1 MANNIDIG
9 DIHIMMKNK
18 LTIKENIFIGSML
31 FGLFFGAGNLIFPIH
46 LGQTSGAHVFTAN
59 LGFLITAIG
68 LPFLGIIAIGVSK
81 TNGIFEI
88 SSRVSKIY
96 AYLFTI
102 GLYLVIGPF
111 FALPR
116 LATTSYEIAF
126 SPFISP
132 VQAKFVLPI
141 FSILFFLVVWFFAR
155 KPSKILDY
163 IGKFLNPVF
172 LVLLGIVVLLA
183 FIHPMGGVSH
193 APVSA
198 QYKEGA
204 LLKGFI
210 DGYNTLDAL
219 ASLAFGIII
228 VTTIKKLGVTHP
240 NIIAKE
246 TFKSG
251 TISIVG
257 MGLIYS
263 LLAIMGT
270 MSLGNFKVSENGGIA
285 LAQIAQ
291 HYLGDYGIIVL
302 SLIIVVACLKTA
314 IGLITAFS
322 ETFTELFPKQKY
334 IMFATVVS
342 VLACIFANVGLTK
355 IIMYSTPVL
364 MFIYPLAITLIL
376 LTLASPLFN
385 HSKIVY
391 RFTTFFTMIAAFID
405 GVKASPEFFVK
416 TSFARF
422 IISLGEKYL
431 PFFTIGMGWIIPALI
446 GFIIGLIVF
455 KVRGSKQPQS

>member
-1 MANNIDIG
+1 
-9 DIHIMMKNK
+9 MKHK

-46 LGQTSGAHVFTAN
+46 LGQTAGSNVLLAN

-102 GLYLVIGPF
+102 ALYLVIGPF

-132 VQAKFVLPI
+132 GTGKVILPI
-141 FSILFFLVVWFFAR
+141 FSILFFLVAWFFSKR
-155 KPSKILDY
+155 PSKILDY

-183 FIHPMGGVSH
+183 FIRPMGGIGN
-193 APVSA
+193 APVSPD
-198 QYKEGA
+198 YSNSV

-219 ASLAFGIII
+219 ASLAFGVII
-228 VTTIKKLGVTHP
+228 VTTIKKLGITRP
-240 NIIAKE
+240 NDIAKE

-257 MGLIYS
+257 MGIIYT
-263 LLAIMGT
+263 LLAVMGT
-270 MSLGNFKVSENGGIA
+270 MSLGHFKVSENGGIA

-291 HYLGDYGIIVL
+291 HYLGDYGIIIL
-302 SLIIVVACLKTA
+302 SLIIIVACLKTA

-322 ETFTELFPKQKY
+322 ETFTELFPKMNY
-334 IMFATVVS
+334 LWLATGAS

-385 HSKIVY
+385 HSTIVY
-391 RFTTFFTMIAAFID
+391 RFTTFFTVFAAFFD
-405 GVKASPEFFVK
+405 GVKASPE
-416 TSFARF
+416 SFAKTGLAQ
-422 IISLGEKYL
+422 SLVGFAEKYL
-431 PFFTIGMGWIIPALI
+431 PFYTIGMGWIVPAIIGFVI
-446 GFIIGLIVF
+446 GFIVYKLRSN
-455 KVRGSKQPQS
+455 KTTQTK

>member
-1 MANNIDIG
+1 
-9 DIHIMMKNK
+9 MMKHK

-46 LGQTSGAHVFTAN
+46 LGQTAGSNVLLAN

-102 GLYLVIGPF
+102 ALYLVIGPF

-116 LATTSYEIAF
+116 LTTTSYEIAF

-132 VQAKFVLPI
+132 GTGKVILPI
-141 FSILFFLVVWFFAR
+141 FSILFFLVAWFFSKR
-155 KPSKILDY
+155 PSKILDY

-183 FIHPMGGVSH
+183 FIRPMGGIGN
-193 APVSA
+193 APVSPD
-198 QYKEGA
+198 YSNSV

-219 ASLAFGIII
+219 ASLAFGVII
-228 VTTIKKLGVTHP
+228 VTTIKKLGITRP
-240 NIIAKE
+240 NDIAKE

-257 MGLIYS
+257 MGIIYT
-263 LLAIMGT
+263 LLAVMGT
-270 MSLGNFKVSENGGIA
+270 MSLGHFKVSENGGIA

-291 HYLGDYGIIVL
+291 HYLGDYGIIIL
-302 SLIIVVACLKTA
+302 SLIIIVACLKTA

-322 ETFTELFPKQKY
+322 ETFTELFPKMNY
-334 IMFATVVS
+334 LWLATGAS

-385 HSKIVY
+385 HSTIVY
-391 RFTTFFTMIAAFID
+391 RFTTFFTVFAAFFD
-405 GVKASPEFFVK
+405 GVKASPE
-416 TSFARF
+416 SFAKTGF
-422 IISLGEKYL
+422 AQSLVGFAEKYL
-431 PFFTIGMGWIIPALI
+431 PFYTIGMGWIVPAIIGFVI
-446 GFIIGLIVF
+446 GFIVYKLRSN
-455 KVRGSKQPQS
+455 KTTQTK

>member
-1 MANNIDIG
+1 
-9 DIHIMMKNK
+9 MKHK

-46 LGQTSGAHVFTAN
+46 LGQTAGSNVLLAN

-102 GLYLVIGPF
+102 ALYFVIGPF

-132 VQAKFVLPI
+132 GTGKVILPI
-141 FSILFFLVVWFFAR
+141 FSILFFLVAWFFSKR
-155 KPSKILDY
+155 PSKILDY
-163 IGKFLNPVF
+163 IGKFLNPIF

-183 FIHPMGGVSH
+183 FIRPMGGIGN
-193 APVSA
+193 APVSPD
-198 QYKEGA
+198 YSNSV

-219 ASLAFGIII
+219 ASLAFGVII
-228 VTTIKKLGVTHP
+228 VTTIKKLGITRP
-240 NIIAKE
+240 NDIAKE

-257 MGLIYS
+257 MGIIYT
-263 LLAIMGT
+263 LLAVMGT
-270 MSLGNFKVSENGGIA
+270 MSLGHFKVSENGGIA

-291 HYLGDYGIIVL
+291 HYLGDYGIIIL
-302 SLIIVVACLKTA
+302 SLIIIVACLKTA

-322 ETFTELFPKQKY
+322 ETFTELFLKMNY
-334 IMFATVVS
+334 LWLATGAS

-385 HSKIVY
+385 HSTIVY
-391 RFTTFFTMIAAFID
+391 RFTTFFTVFAAFFD
-405 GVKASPEFFVK
+405 GVKASPE
-416 TSFARF
+416 SFAKTGF
-422 IISLGEKYL
+422 AQSLVGFAEKYL
-431 PFFTIGMGWIIPALI
+431 PFYTIGMGWIVPAIIGFVI
-446 GFIIGLIVF
+446 GFIVYKLRSN
-455 KVRGSKQPQS
+455 KTTQTK

>member
-1 MANNIDIG
+1 
-9 DIHIMMKNK
+9 MKHK

-46 LGQTSGAHVFTAN
+46 LGQTAGSNVLLAN

-68 LPFLGIIAIGVSK
+68 LPFLGIVAIGVSK

-102 GLYLVIGPF
+102 ALYLVIGPF

-132 VQAKFVLPI
+132 GTGKVILPI
-141 FSILFFLVVWFFAR
+141 FSILFFLVAWFFSKR
-155 KPSKILDY
+155 PSKILDY

-183 FIHPMGGVSH
+183 FIRPMGGIGN
-193 APVSA
+193 APVSPD
-198 QYKEGA
+198 YSNSV

-219 ASLAFGIII
+219 ASLAFGVII
-228 VTTIKKLGVTHP
+228 VTTIKKLGITRP
-240 NIIAKE
+240 NDIAKE

-257 MGLIYS
+257 MGIIYT
-263 LLAIMGT
+263 LLAVMGT
-270 MSLGNFKVSENGGIA
+270 MSLGHFKVSENGGIA

-291 HYLGDYGIIVL
+291 YYLGDYGIIIL
-302 SLIIVVACLKTA
+302 SLIIIVACLKTA

-322 ETFTELFPKQKY
+322 ETFTELFPKMNY
-334 IMFATVVS
+334 LWLATGAS

-385 HSKIVY
+385 HSTIVY
-391 RFTTFFTMIAAFID
+391 RFTTFFTVFAAFFD
-405 GVKASPEFFVK
+405 GVKASPE
-416 TSFARF
+416 SFAKTGF
-422 IISLGEKYL
+422 AQSLVGFAEKYL
-431 PFFTIGMGWIIPALI
+431 PFYTIGMGWIVPAII
-446 GFIIGLIVF
+446 GFIIGFIVY
-455 KVRGSKQPQS
+455 KIRSNKTTQTK

>member
-1 MANNIDIG
+1 
-9 DIHIMMKNK
+9 MMKHK

-46 LGQTSGAHVFTAN
+46 LGQTAGSNVLLAN

-102 GLYLVIGPF
+102 ALYLVIGPF

-132 VQAKFVLPI
+132 GTGKVILPI
-141 FSILFFLVVWFFAR
+141 FSILFFLVAWFFSKR
-155 KPSKILDY
+155 PSKILDY

-183 FIHPMGGVSH
+183 FIRPMGGIGN
-193 APVSA
+193 APVSPD
-198 QYKEGA
+198 YSNSV

-219 ASLAFGIII
+219 ASLAFGVII
-228 VTTIKKLGVTHP
+228 VTTIKKLGITRP
-240 NIIAKE
+240 NDIAKE

-257 MGLIYS
+257 MGIIYT
-263 LLAIMGT
+263 LLAVMGT
-270 MSLGNFKVSENGGIA
+270 MSLGHFKVSENGGIA

-291 HYLGDYGIIVL
+291 HYLGDYGIIIL
-302 SLIIVVACLKTA
+302 SLIIIVACLKTA

-322 ETFTELFPKQKY
+322 ETFTELFPKMNY
-334 IMFATVVS
+334 LWLATGAS

-385 HSKIVY
+385 HSTIVY
-391 RFTTFFTMIAAFID
+391 RFTTFFTVFAAFFD
-405 GVKASPEFFVK
+405 GVKASPE
-416 TSFARF
+416 SFAKTGF
-422 IISLGEKYL
+422 AQSLVGFAEKYL
-431 PFFTIGMGWIIPALI
+431 PFYTIGMGWIVPAIIGFVI
-446 GFIIGLIVF
+446 GFIVYKLRSN
-455 KVRGSKQPQS
+455 KTTQTK

>member
-1 MANNIDIG
+1 
-9 DIHIMMKNK
+9 MMKNK
-18 LTIKENIFIGSML
+18 LTLKENLFIGSML
-31 FGLFFGAGNLIFPIH
+31 FGLFFGAGNLIFPMH
-46 LGQTSGAHVFTAN
+46 LGQTAGANVWTAN

-81 TNGIFEI
+81 TNGVFEI
-88 SSRVSKIY
+88 SSRISKIY
-96 AYLFTI
+96 GYLFTI

-116 LATTSYEIAF
+116 LATTSFEIAF
-126 SPFISP
+126 SPFISSGTA
-132 VQAKFVLPI
+132 QALLPI
-141 FSILFFLVVWFFAR
+141 FSILFFGVAWLFSR

-172 LVLLGIVVLLA
+172 LILLGIVVVLA
-183 FIHPMGGVSH
+183 FIRPMGGISH

-198 QYKEGA
+198 DYSNSV

-228 VTTIKKLGVTHP
+228 VTTIKKLGITNP
-240 NIIAKE
+240 NTIAKE
-246 TFKSG
+246 TLKSG
-251 TISIVG
+251 TISIIA
-257 MGLIYS
+257 MGVIYT
-263 LLAIMGT
+263 LLALMGT
-270 MSLGNFKVSENGGIA
+270 MSLGRFKVSENGGIA

-291 HYLGDYGIIVL
+291 HYLGDYGIIIL
-302 SLIIVVACLKTA
+302 SLIIIVACLKTA

-322 ETFTELFPKQKY
+322 ETFTELFPKSNY
-334 IMFATVVS
+334 LWLATGVS
-342 VLACIFANVGLTK
+342 ILACIFANVGLTK

-376 LTLASPLFN
+376 LALLSPLFK

-391 RFTTFFTMIAAFID
+391 RFTTLFTMVAAFVD
-405 GVKASPEFFVK
+405 GVKASPEFFVNTK
-416 TSFARF
+416 FAQT
-422 IISLGEKYL
+422 IIGFGENYL
-431 PFFTIGMGWIIPALI
+431 PFFNIGMGWIVPALI
-446 GFIIGLIVF
+446 GFIIGIIVYF
-455 KVRGSKQPQS
+455 MTAKKSFYVQ